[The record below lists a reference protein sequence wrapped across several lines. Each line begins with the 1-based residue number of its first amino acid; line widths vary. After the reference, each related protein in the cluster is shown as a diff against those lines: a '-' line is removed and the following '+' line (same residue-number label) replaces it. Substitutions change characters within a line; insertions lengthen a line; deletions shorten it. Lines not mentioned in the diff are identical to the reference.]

1 MNATEIKNCPS
12 SYFECI
18 ILREISVMKYIMAGI
33 KKVQGIK
40 VDPHFVLLF
49 LVIMFVVLLFAAENV
64 VKTTLIPQ

>member
-1 MNATEIKNCPS
+1 
-12 SYFECI
+12 
-18 ILREISVMKYIMAGI
+18 MKYIMEGF

-49 LVIMFVVLLFAAENV
+49 LVIMFVVLLVAAENV